1 MPMQAIIQHRYGT
14 PDDLRL
20 MEVEI
25 PVPKPNEVLVKIHAA
40 AVNDWELGLLEGKPL
55 FMRLFLGLFRPKVK
69 IMGCEIAGVIESVGG
84 DIARF
89 KPGDKV
95 YGDLSASSFGA
106 FAEYVCAREDA
117 VMHMPSNLSFE
128 QAAAIPHAAMLAQQ
142 ALQDIAGMQQ
152 GQSLLINGAGGGVG
166 TLAVQMAKL
175 HKLGVT
181 GVDSTAKQEYMT
193 LLGFDRVIDY
203 LQEDFTRTG
212 KQYDLILDTKT
223 SRSPFDYAR
232 ALKPGGTYVTVGG
245 SMPRV
250 LQCLVFAK
258 WISMTQKKTLRVLAL
273 KPNKGLN
280 HFTGLIEAGKILP
293 AIDSRFPLA
302 EVPQALKH
310 FASARHKGKVIISV
324 ASATDYDA

>member
-1 MPMQAIIQHRYGT
+1 MQAIIQHRYGT

-25 PVPKPNEVLVKIHAA
+25 PVPKHNEVLVRIHAA

-84 DIARF
+84 DNSKF

-95 YGDLSASSFGA
+95 YGDLSASGFGA

-142 ALQDIAGMQQ
+142 SLQDIAGMQQ

-166 TLAVQMAKL
+166 TLAVQMAKMY
-175 HKLGVT
+175 KLQVT

-203 LQEDFTRTG
+203 LQEDFTRSG

-223 SRSPFDYAR
+223 SRSPLNYAR

-273 KPNKGLN
+273 KPNRGLN

-302 EVPQALKH
+302 EAPQALKH

>member
-25 PVPKPNEVLVKIHAA
+25 PVPKHNEVLVRIHAA

-84 DIARF
+84 DNSKF

-95 YGDLSASSFGA
+95 YGDLSASGFGA

-142 ALQDIAGMQQ
+142 SLQDIAGMQQ

-166 TLAVQMAKL
+166 TLAVQMAKMY
-175 HKLGVT
+175 KLQVT

-203 LQEDFTRTG
+203 LQEDFTRSG

-223 SRSPFDYAR
+223 SRSPLNYAR

-273 KPNKGLN
+273 KPNRGLN

-302 EVPQALKH
+302 EAPQALKH